1 MKARRGNEALQTIG
15 KLRRKA
21 IFQSEPR
28 RRTIAK
34 AAGWS
39 GNRGER
45 LIREVGSKIPISLF
59 LYPAIENTKA
69 AVYLRFRV
77 YLIREANAW
86 REVCPLRG
94 QQTGSSHILDGYIVR
109 QIG

>member
-21 IFQSEPR
+21 FFQSEPG

-34 AAGWS
+34 AARWS
-39 GNRGER
+39 GNRGR
-45 LIREVGSKIPISLF
+45 KRIREVGSKIPIPLV

-69 AVYLRFRV
+69 AVYRRFRV
-77 YLIREANAW
+77 YLIRKANAW
-86 REVCPLRG
+86 REVCPLPG
-94 QQTGSSHILDGYIVR
+94 QQARS
-109 QIG
+109 